1 MKNSFLALMGLAVA
15 ILLIGS
21 NSLALAQSN
30 KSNQTLGQLNSSD
43 AQGQANLSTSN
54 MSNITTPEGDV
65 NTYR

>member
-1 MKNSFLALMGLAVA
+1 MKNSFLALLGLAVA

-30 KSNQTLGQLNSSD
+30 KINQTLELLNSSD

>member
-30 KSNQTLGQLNSSD
+30 KSNQTLELLNSSD

>member
-30 KSNQTLGQLNSSD
+30 KSNQTLELLNSSD

-54 MSNITTPEGDV
+54 MSNMTTPEGDV

>member
-54 MSNITTPEGDV
+54 MSNITTPEGEV

>member
-30 KSNQTLGQLNSSD
+30 KSNQTLGLLNSSD

>member
-43 AQGQANLSTSN
+43 AQGQANLSTFN

>member
-30 KSNQTLGQLNSSD
+30 KINQTLELLNSSD

>member
-1 MKNSFLALMGLAVA
+1 MKNSFLALMGLA
-15 ILLIGS
+15 
-21 NSLALAQSN
+21 LAQSN
-30 KSNQTLGQLNSSD
+30 KINQTLELLNSSD

>member
-1 MKNSFLALMGLAVA
+1 MKNSYLALMGLAVA

-30 KSNQTLGQLNSSD
+30 KSNQTLGHLNSSD

>member
-30 KSNQTLGQLNSSD
+30 KINQTLELLNSSD
-43 AQGQANLSTSN
+43 AQGQANLSTFN

>member
-1 MKNSFLALMGLAVA
+1 MKNSFLALLGLAVA

-30 KSNQTLGQLNSSD
+30 KSNQTLGLLNSSD

>member
-1 MKNSFLALMGLAVA
+1 MKNSFLALMGLAVV

-30 KSNQTLGQLNSSD
+30 KINQTLELLNSSD

>member
-30 KSNQTLGQLNSSD
+30 KSNQTVELLNSSD

-65 NTYR
+65 NTYS

>member
-43 AQGQANLSTSN
+43 VQGQANLSTAN

>member
-30 KSNQTLGQLNSSD
+30 KINLTLELLNSSD

>member
-43 AQGQANLSTSN
+43 AQGQANLSTAN